1 MEWKESEKWCNLGKM
16 SLEKFRI
23 NLMNKMQIFLQ
34 AYKTVNLHPALLG
47 KCLKHWKQTS
57 RIFFPPF
64 FSGKS
69 DYCQRQKPNKV
80 ALWKLKTSQENMF
93 VLSLCFFFPL
103 EAVNVSP
110 KGSLLSSHMVI
121 NKVIFL
127 TTWKQVSV
135 TKRDLL
141 EV

>member
-1 MEWKESEKWCNLGKM
+1 
-16 SLEKFRI
+16 
-23 NLMNKMQIFLQ
+23 
-34 AYKTVNLHPALLG
+34 
-47 KCLKHWKQTS
+47 
-57 RIFFPPF
+57 
-64 FSGKS
+64 
-69 DYCQRQKPNKV
+69 
-80 ALWKLKTSQENMF
+80 MF

-110 KGSLLSSHMVI
+110 KGSLSSHMVI